1 MSAMKIASLLCGS
14 AAMLLTGCAYGPPY
28 AALRIENDAE
38 RISNVVVADAE
49 LYDVVRAGDASVERV
64 AGTNQL
70 KVVVPIRNIDDEPIQ
85 VLLQVSFLDLQ
96 KRPIGDDTNRQVR
109 ILAPGSTI
117 THTVI
122 SKQAEASDW
131 VMRIDWNK

>member
-1 MSAMKIASLLCGS
+1 MSAMKIACLLCGT
-14 AAMLLTGCAYGPPY
+14 AALFLTGCASGPPY

-49 LYDVVRAGDASVERV
+49 LYDVVRVGEASVERV

-70 KVVVPIRNIDDEPIQ
+70 KVVVPIRSVDDEPIQ
-85 VLLQVSFLDLQ
+85 VLVQVSFLDLQ
-96 KRPIGDDTNRQVR
+96 KHPIGDDTNRQVR
-109 ILAPGSTI
+109 IIAPGSTI
-117 THTVI
+117 THTAI

-131 VMRIDWNK
+131 VMRIDWNR